1 MRIAI
6 SSFKF
11 SVFVAST
18 LLLSACGEGAQKAEA
33 PPPRPPAV
41 TVVSIAPQ
49 DIRPSVTFS
58 GRVEAMDKVDLRARV
73 DGFLEQRL
81 FKQGADVKE
90 GELLYVIEKAP
101 YQAAVEQ
108 AQASLQKAEA
118 ALKLTEL
125 ELDRQTELLK
135 RAAGTQA
142 RVDDATAKFGQAQGD
157 VLAQKAALEQAKLQ
171 LGYTEIRAPL
181 AGRIGRSSI
190 SVGNYVGPSS
200 NVLATIVR
208 QDPIYVS
215 FPVSQREILILRR
228 KYAGQENEAIIR
240 LQLADGSRY
249 DKPGKIDFADVTV
262 NPGTDS
268 VQVRASFANPDRL
281 LVDGQL
287 VTVIAEAD
295 KPEPVLMVPQQ
306 AMQFDQ
312 AGTYVLVVD
321 KENKVQIR
329 RIETGEMRGAQTVVL
344 KGLESGE
351 RVITEGIQRVRPG
364 ITVDA
369 TEAKPVGA

>member
-1 MRIAI
+1 
-6 SSFKF
+6 
-11 SVFVAST
+11 
-18 LLLSACGEGAQKAEA
+18 
-33 PPPRPPAV
+33 
-41 TVVSIAPQ
+41 
-49 DIRPSVTFS
+49 
-58 GRVEAMDKVDLRARV
+58 
-73 DGFLEQRL
+73 
-81 FKQGADVKE
+81 
-90 GELLYVIEKAP
+90 
-101 YQAAVEQ
+101 
-108 AQASLQKAEA
+108 
-118 ALKLTEL
+118 
-125 ELDRQTELLK
+125 
-135 RAAGTQA
+135 
-142 RVDDATAKFGQAQGD
+142 

-249 DKPGKIDFADVTV
+249 EKPGKIDFADVTV